1 LNADQVGSTRELPR
15 PPSGTRCAEL
25 VEAKTKGLATTPRA
39 IAEPPR
45 VINLMEALKRTL
57 TQDAKL
63 EPKKA
68 AVSKPTRANAVPDG
82 RQRALLLP
90 VRPWREDGRIGCGAG
105 GIDRAEA
112 AEEGLMRWASICIDY
127 VRTTKKGERAV
138 PSLLLA
144 AIFFAGIHLGIAGTT
159 VRDRA
164 TAVLGESAYIVAF
177 SLASVVGLG
186 WIVAAYNRAP
196 YVATWGMLEWWKP
209 FAIILMLP
217 ASLLVVIG
225 LTTPNPTSVAQE
237 GRLAQPPQGIVRVT
251 RHPFL
256 TGVGLWALV
265 HLIGNG
271 DVASL
276 VFFATWAGVAFA
288 GTVSIDS
295 KRRRLLGAAWEPFA
309 AQTSVV
315 PFAAVA
321 AGRNRFRL
329 REIGAWRWGIAL
341 VAYAL
346 MLGGHS
352 HIIGVSPFPA

>member
-1 LNADQVGSTRELPR
+1 
-15 PPSGTRCAEL
+15 
-25 VEAKTKGLATTPRA
+25 
-39 IAEPPR
+39 
-45 VINLMEALKRTL
+45 M
-57 TQDAKL
+57 
-63 EPKKA
+63 
-68 AVSKPTRANAVPDG
+68 
-82 RQRALLLP
+82 
-90 VRPWREDGRIGCGAG
+90 
-105 GIDRAEA
+105 
-112 AEEGLMRWASICIDY
+112 
-127 VRTTKKGERAV
+127 

-164 TAVLGESAYIVAF
+164 IAALGESAYRVAF
-177 SLASVVGLG
+177 SLASVVGLA

-196 YVATWGMLEWWKP
+196 YIATWGMLEWWKP

-217 ASLLVVIG
+217 ASLLVVMG
-225 LTTPNPTSVAQE
+225 LTTPNPTSIAQE

-276 VFFATWAGVAFA
+276 VFFATWAVVAFA
-288 GTVSIDS
+288 GTLSIDR
-295 KRRRLLGAAWEPFA
+295 KRRRAWEPFA

-329 REIGAWRWGIAL
+329 REIGAWRWASPL
-341 VAYAL
+341 SL
-346 MLGGHS
+346 MH
-352 HIIGVSPFPA
+352 